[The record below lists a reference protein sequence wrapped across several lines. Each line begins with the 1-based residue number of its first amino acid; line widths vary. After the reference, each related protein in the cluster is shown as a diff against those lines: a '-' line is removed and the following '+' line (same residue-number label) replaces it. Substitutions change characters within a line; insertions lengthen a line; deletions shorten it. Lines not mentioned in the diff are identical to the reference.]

1 MTNWEILSVI
11 CTLSIIVN
19 GVFLQRLW
27 RQRRAQGNQAQTVYK
42 LKQTISYNERRIADT
57 TAKLLTLEGEI
68 HQLRDQLLRTSI
80 LTIGLETARNHEL
93 VHGCPIEEIE
103 LYHQIVTCIMGS
115 RQPSLQKEMLAMLDM
130 DATDRIFI
138 SGYGHLLTT
147 KEECEQTELC
157 CQPTSAKM

>member
-19 GVFLQRLW
+19 GVFLQRFW
-27 RQRRAQGNQAQTVYK
+27 RARRAQGNQADTLSK
-42 LKQTISYNERRIADT
+42 LKQTISYNERRIAEMA
-57 TAKLLTLEGEI
+57 AKQQTLDREF
-68 HQLRDQLLRTSI
+68 HVLHDQLLRVSI

-115 RQPSLQKEMLAMLDM
+115 RKPSMQKAMLAMLDM

-147 KEECEQTELC
+147 KEECERTELC